1 MTEQKTGQGKLF
13 DASGRWRRQ
22 VEFDDAAVPDS
33 VRVVMERR
41 IQRVSRETQNVLR
54 AAAVIGRQFE
64 LDTLEAIAD
73 VDEDALLT
81 ALEEAE
87 GAHLIKGPSG
97 RQDVTWRFTHQFIPQ
112 TLAQATPS
120 IRLQRLHLR
129 AGEALPR
136 VQAPVLLI
144 VGVIQLTGGF
154 SLLAGNAYGRFI
166 GILAGSIGAVD
177 ALLSMGGSHPFWSL
191 AIFFLCVWIVYGLI
205 EFDEEADR
213 ARI

>member
-1 MTEQKTGQGKLF
+1 MRGTGRVLF
-13 DASGRWRRQ
+13 VGILLLMVGTLNIIYGIGAISDAN
-22 VEFDDAAVPDS
+22 FYA
-33 VRVVMERR
+33 
-41 IQRVSRETQNVLR
+41 N
-54 AAAVIGRQFE
+54 
-64 LDTLEAIAD
+64 DTRYI
-73 VDEDALLT
+73 
-81 ALEEAE
+81 
-87 GAHLIKGPSG
+87 
-97 RQDVTWRFTHQFIPQ
+97 FTNLN
-112 TLAQATPS
+112 TM
-120 IRLQRLHLR
+120 
-129 AGEALPR
+129 GW
-136 VQAPVLLI
+136 VLLI